1 MGERRCRYC
10 QKSFQ
15 PSKFQP
21 RQTVCSEAECQRKR
35 RTDYHRGKL
44 ASDPEY
50 RDGCRDSP
58 RKWRSRNPGYWK
70 QYRQKNPAA
79 VEQNREQQKFRD
91 QKRKLCNLANN
102 TSALDLKH
110 SAAEVWLIGAG
121 AAHLANNNTA
131 HSQVFVIK
139 ALPPRPV
146 PPASSCKQHPAGSAA
161 DTAA

>member
-1 MGERRCRYC
+1 MAL
-10 QKSFQ
+10 
-15 PSKFQP
+15 PQP
-21 RQTVCSEAECQRKR
+21 RLLEA
-35 RTDYHRGKL
+35 
-44 ASDPEY
+44 
-50 RDGCRDSP
+50 
-58 RKWRSRNPGYWK
+58 N
-70 QYRQKNPAA
+70 RQKNPAA